1 MTFED
6 YELRTTPPA
15 GSGRYLDISGKS
27 RRTEEPVDS
36 FQILQ
41 PKLHE
46 FGNFHQVNPT
56 LKKRTGINL
65 QCFFFGFPLLSIVFH
80 YFSKLFPISIKYQ
93 SDVNMK

>member
-56 LKKRTGINL
+56 CQLYFTISQNYFL
-65 QCFFFGFPLLSIVFH
+65 SLLN
-80 YFSKLFPISIKYQ
+80 IK
-93 SDVNMK
+93 VT

>member
-56 LKKRTGINL
+56 LKYDNR
-65 QCFFFGFPLLSIVFH
+65 
-80 YFSKLFPISIKYQ
+80 ISILL
-93 SDVNMK
+93 

>member
-56 LKKRTGINL
+56 LK
-65 QCFFFGFPLLSIVFH
+65 C
-80 YFSKLFPISIKYQ
+80 YFSAVLT
-93 SDVNMK
+93 

>member
-56 LKKRTGINL
+56 HFVTI
-65 QCFFFGFPLLSIVFH
+65 QPTIQHLLTVLRQALPCSANNEG
-80 YFSKLFPISIKYQ
+80 ISICYLL
-93 SDVNMK
+93 V